1 MLNKIKIL
9 TIILIILFI
18 STSYTVT
25 ATKEKKSINETVL
38 QVGVFGASL
47 LGLRQT
53 GFIINN
59 NGDEPINDIQY
70 SFSVKSISNNNI
82 NFSYSG
88 NLDPLKVNSVYLN
101 TFRNQDS
108 SFGLVIISI
117 SVTSS
122 NAGEA
127 TETTYG
133 FQIGHII
140 ISKTYLLAWF

>member
-9 TIILIILFI
+9 TIILMILFI

-25 ATKEKKSINETVL
+25 ATKEKKSTNETVL

-59 NGDEPINDIQY
+59 NVDEPINNIQY
-70 SFSVKSISNNNI
+70 TFSIKSISNNNI
-82 NFSYSG
+82 NFSYSDSIDLL
-88 NLDPLKVNSVYLN
+88 NVNSVYVN

-108 SFGLVIISI
+108 GFGLVTISI
-117 SVTSS
+117 SVSSS

-127 TETTYG
+127 TKTTYG
-133 FQIGHII
+133 FQIGRFI